1 MLTNPLL
8 LDSEQL
14 KKREHDLDWIS
25 RIRLMPDSVQRW
37 REVAALWMSVD
48 PENRRQAAACVL
60 AAEEMRSTRLN
71 KFGSTGLVGGGG
83 GITSSGL
90 RIAFTMPAGML
101 VAIEA
106 AELRMFGV
114 KIFGGRQGKK
124 NWAKFKEAF
133 PEYLACE
140 VF

>member
-1 MLTNPLL
+1 MLANPLL
-8 LDSEQL
+8 LDSAQL

-25 RIRLMPDSVQRW
+25 RIRLMPDATHRW
-37 REVAALWMSVD
+37 REVAALWMSVN

-60 AAEEMRSTRLN
+60 AAKEMRETRAN
-71 KFGSTGLVGGGG
+71 KFGASE
-83 GITSSGL
+83 GL

-106 AELRMFGV
+106 AELRMFGK
-114 KIFGGRQGKK
+114 KIFGGHQGKK
-124 NWAKFKEAF
+124 NWAKFKQTF